1 VLDSSVVREAF
12 QRRLDALAAAGTGSA
27 GRVVRCVIEAEPATL
42 DSAEMTPKFAVSAA
56 AVLRRRAGVVEELFA
71 QAPGAHVL
79 RAQRA

>member
-1 VLDSSVVREAF
+1 
-12 QRRLDALAAAGTGSA
+12 
-27 GRVVRCVIEAEPATL
+27 
-42 DSAEMTPKFAVSAA
+42 MTPKFAVSAA